1 MPTTKDLL
9 NNSTVVV
16 LLASQSVTTCED
28 TKGTEIVDL
37 KGKGR
42 KVHVIINAGTPVGAG
57 DITVAVEESNDADF
71 TVGTPGALDGD
82 IDATQKYID
91 ITAGTGLNWPSIDE
105 FSFKI
110 DDEIFICTKRVVDR
124 LYVKRAQYDSTAASH
139 TDTTALALY
148 IATLQTLDTV
158 DAAGIAEA
166 DIAPTKRYIRLSYT
180 VTGTSIPAGIE
191 GVIYLEREIP
201 SGI

>member
-1 MPTTKDLL
+1 MNAKDLL
-9 NNSTVVV
+9 NNSTVVA
-16 LLASQSVTTCED
+16 LLASASITTGAD
-28 TKGTEIVDL
+28 TKGAITDL
-37 KGKGR
+37 LGIGR
-42 KVHVIINAGTPVGAG
+42 KIHVIINAGTPVGAG
-57 DITVAVEESNDADF
+57 DITVAIEESNIASML
-71 TVGTPGALDGD
+71 VGTPGTLSGD

-91 ITAGTGLNWPSIDE
+91 INAAGGLQWPSIGE

-124 LYVKRAQYDSTAASH
+124 LYVKRAQYSSTAASH

-148 IATLQTLDTV
+148 IATLATLDTV

-166 DIAPTKRYIRLSYT
+166 DLAPTKRYIRLSYT
-180 VTGTSIPAGIE
+180 VTGTSIPVGIE